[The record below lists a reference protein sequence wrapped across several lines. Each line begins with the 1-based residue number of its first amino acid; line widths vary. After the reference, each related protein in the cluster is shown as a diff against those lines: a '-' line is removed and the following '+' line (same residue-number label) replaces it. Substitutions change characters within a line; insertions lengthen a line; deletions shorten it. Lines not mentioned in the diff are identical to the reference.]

1 MAKPPMK
8 AGIGVLSL
16 GTIRPIVE
24 SVPKCSGEAIPQ
36 QNPHLFSLPT
46 LPDSKAARE
55 TRAEED
61 GPPWALKVWKG
72 DRKAL

>member
-1 MAKPPMK
+1 MR

-24 SVPKCSGEAIPQ
+24 SVPEVFRGRGNSTTESPPLLPS
-36 QNPHLFSLPT
+36 NPPRQ
-46 LPDSKAARE
+46 SKAARE

-61 GPPWALKVWKG
+61 GPSWALKVWKG